1 MNKVYPDADKALAG
15 LLKDGMLIMA
25 GGFGLCGI
33 PETLIRAIRDSGV
46 RNLIVVSNNAG
57 IDACRRNRPFASS
70 GRDHLQTLALTLACV
85 ESSQSGRPVSLS
97 EFTQRWGVDPP
108 A

>member
-1 MNKVYPDADKALAG
+1 VTLAPAEPFMTDSAR
-15 LLKDGMLIMA
+15 LLDD
-25 GGFGLCGI
+25 F
-33 PETLIRAIRDSGV
+33 
-46 RNLIVVSNNAG
+46 